1 MKCVYLI
8 SSISYFLTYLEMWHM
23 KYTTC
28 FKIKS
33 HDKTFNVCLGNAT
46 LASNPLCLRLSNAL
60 TFVIDICFHIFKL

>member
-1 MKCVYLI
+1 
-8 SSISYFLTYLEMWHM
+8 MWHM